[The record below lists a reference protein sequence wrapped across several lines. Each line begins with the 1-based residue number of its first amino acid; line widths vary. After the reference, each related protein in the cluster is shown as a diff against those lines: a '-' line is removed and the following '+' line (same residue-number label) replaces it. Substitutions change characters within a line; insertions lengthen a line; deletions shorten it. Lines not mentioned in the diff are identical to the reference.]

1 MVLPS
6 QHKDSSVFRAEKRE
20 SRELANTE
28 YHTEQL
34 WRGQEPLA
42 PKPSNCEADPPWLS
56 SITTQDPVALLLLRC
71 WKLDKSIWGFY
82 IWHLSFNRN
91 FPAGSM
97 VKNLPPSAKTWVQS
111 LGWEWKPTPVFLPG
125 KIHGQRRL
133 AGCSPWSHKRVRHNL
148 VTKQQQQ
155 ERRRHSPLMEPSVR
169 KGQQIL
175 RTNGE
180 DVNPYTDSWNGWG
193 PWKTQTSVHLECSST
208 QSGCPDI
215 YFFSSSQVSQLV
227 PLVPTWYSV
236 TPDSSANMAFQW
248 GRHGDPTSTMQC
260 SATWQSQLW
269 SSLVS
274 AKHRASTYSSWSDR
288 SQVKLSFYMNRLL
301 ILLTM

>member
-56 SITTQDPVALLLLRC
+56 SITTQDPVALLLLKC

-133 AGCSPWSHKRVRHNL
+133 AGYSPWSHKRVRHNNNKREEDIAHSWSPVWGRGNRYWEPMEKIWIPIL
-148 VTKQQQQ
+148 IPEMVEAP
-155 ERRRHSPLMEPSVR
+155 ERPRLLF
-169 KGQQIL
+169 I
-175 RTNGE
+175 
-180 DVNPYTDSWNGWG
+180 WNV
-193 PWKTQTSVHLECSST
+193 PPP

-215 YFFSSSQVSQLV
+215 YFSSSQVSQLV
-227 PLVPTWYSV
+227 PLVPTWYSA

-260 SATWQSQLW
+260 SDTWQSQLW